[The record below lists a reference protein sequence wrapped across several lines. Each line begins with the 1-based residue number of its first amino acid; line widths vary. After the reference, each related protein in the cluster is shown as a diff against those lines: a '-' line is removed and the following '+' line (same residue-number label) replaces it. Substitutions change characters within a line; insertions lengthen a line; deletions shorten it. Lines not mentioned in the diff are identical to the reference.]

1 MSKDYLATPTR
12 TKALLAKYKFQFK
25 KSLGQNFIIDLN
37 ILRNIIKYAEI
48 NQDSGVIEI
57 GPGFGALTEQI
68 ALHAKKVVAFEIDQ
82 RLLPVLAET
91 LEPYD
96 NVEVIHQDIL
106 EADIRATVKE
116 HFADVASVHVV
127 ANLPYYIT
135 TPILM
140 KLLSDNLPI
149 QNMTIMI
156 QKEVAERMAAQPN
169 SKEYGS
175 LTIAVQYYTEA
186 EIVMNVPKTVF
197 TPQPNVESS
206 VLKLTIRKQAPVD
219 VRDETF
225 FFEVVRA
232 SFTHRRKTLR
242 NNLQAYFKG
251 KLTKEDLGQVF
262 IDANIDGSRRGES
275 LTITEFA
282 NVANGLS
289 ALLSD

>member
-1 MSKDYLATPTR
+1 MKDIATPKR
-12 TKALLAKYKFQFK
+12 TKEILEKYGFSFK
-25 KSLGQNFIIDLN
+25 KSLGQNFLIEPN
-37 ILRNIIKYAEI
+37 ILHNIVAHAELTEKV
-48 NQDSGVIEI
+48 GVIEI
-57 GPGFGALTEQI
+57 GPGIGALTEHL
-68 ALHAKKVVAFEIDQ
+68 ARHAGKVVAYEIDG
-82 RLLPVLAET
+82 RLLPVLEDT
-91 LEPYD
+91 LSPYD
-96 NVEVIHQDIL
+96 HVKVIHQDIL
-106 EADIRATVKE
+106 EADVKATVQE

-206 VLKLTIRKQAPVD
+206 VLKLTIRKKAPVD